1 MEFDYVIVG
10 AGSAGCVLANRLSA
24 SGRHRVLLLEAGPK
38 DRYPWIHIPIGYAK
52 TMFHP
57 VYNWRYYTEPD
68 PGMNGRSI
76 YWPRGRT
83 LGGSSAIN
91 GLIYVRGQPEDY
103 EHWVA
108 LGNAGWSWQE
118 VLPYFIRAERN
129 QRGKDAF
136 HGDSGPQGVSDI
148 GTPNTLAR
156 AFIDACGEAG
166 YPKNNDFNGESQE
179 GAGPYQLITW
189 NGRRCSSAT
198 GYLKEAR
205 SRHNLFI
212 ETEAHAC
219 RVEFKNGRA
228 RAVIFRQH
236 GKDKKAIAHRE
247 VILSAGALQS
257 PQLLQLSGI
266 GDSALLE
273 GLGIQPV
280 VDQPAVGQNLQDHL
294 QIRVIHRCNQPLT
307 TNDDLRSLPRKLAMG
322 MKYVFKRSGPM
333 AVGINEAGA
342 FVRTSGDV
350 DRPDIQFHF
359 AALSADLPG
368 APLHEFPGFTSS
380 VCQLRPTSRGHLAID
395 SPDPM
400 ARPKIHPGYLSTAH
414 DQQTVVAALR
424 VTRHIADQPAL
435 KKFIVDEYKPGAK
448 AQSDEELLEFARD
461 NGVTIFHPAG
471 TCKMGVG
478 SDAVVD
484 PTLKVRGVHGLRV
497 VDCSIMPTLV
507 SGNTHAPVVM
517 IAEKASDLIL
527 AEAD

>member
-1 MEFDYVIVG
+1 
-10 AGSAGCVLANRLSA
+10 
-24 SGRHRVLLLEAGPK
+24 
-38 DRYPWIHIPIGYAK
+38 
-52 TMFHP
+52 
-57 VYNWRYYTEPD
+57 
-68 PGMNGRSI
+68 
-76 YWPRGRT
+76 
-83 LGGSSAIN
+83 
-91 GLIYVRGQPEDY
+91 
-103 EHWVA
+103 
-108 LGNAGWSWQE
+108 
-118 VLPYFIRAERN
+118 
-129 QRGKDAF
+129 
-136 HGDSGPQGVSDI
+136 
-148 GTPNTLAR
+148 
-156 AFIDACGEAG
+156 
-166 YPKNNDFNGESQE
+166 
-179 GAGPYQLITW
+179 
-189 NGRRCSSAT
+189 
-198 GYLKEAR
+198 
-205 SRHNLFI
+205 
-212 ETEAHAC
+212 
-219 RVEFKNGRA
+219 
-228 RAVIFRQH
+228 
-236 GKDKKAIAHRE
+236 
-247 VILSAGALQS
+247 
-257 PQLLQLSGI
+257 
-266 GDSALLE
+266 
-273 GLGIQPV
+273 
-280 VDQPAVGQNLQDHL
+280 
-294 QIRVIHRCNQPLT
+294 
-307 TNDDLRSLPRKLAMG
+307 MG

-342 FVRTSGDV
+342 FVRTRRDL

>member
-1 MEFDYVIVG
+1 
-10 AGSAGCVLANRLSA
+10 
-24 SGRHRVLLLEAGPK
+24 
-38 DRYPWIHIPIGYAK
+38 
-52 TMFHP
+52 MFHP

-129 QRGKDAF
+129 QRGKDTF

-148 GTPNTLAR
+148 GTPNTLAQ

-198 GYLKEAR
+198 GYLKSAK
-205 SRHNLFI
+205 SRANLFV
-212 ETEAHAC
+212 ETDAHAC
-219 RVEFKNGRA
+219 RVEFENSRA
-228 RAVIFRQH
+228 RAVVYRQH
-236 GKDKKAIAHRE
+236 GKEKKAIAHRE

-266 GDSALLE
+266 GNATLLQD
-273 GLGIQPV
+273 LGIQPL
-280 VDQPAVGQNLQDHL
+280 VDQPMVGQNLQDHL

-307 TNDDLRSLPRKLAMG
+307 TNDDMRSLPRKLAMG
-322 MKYVFKRSGPM
+322 MKYVFKRAGPM

-342 FVRTSGDV
+342 FVRTRRDL

-424 VTRHIADQPAL
+424 VTRHIAEQPAL

>member
-1 MEFDYVIVG
+1 MDFDYVIAG

-129 QRGKDAF
+129 QRGKDTF

-148 GTPNTLAR
+148 GTPNTLAQ

-205 SRHNLFI
+205 LRRNLSI
-212 ETEAHAC
+212 ETNAHAC
-219 RVEFKNGRA
+219 RVEFENGRA

-236 GKDKKAIAHRE
+236 GKEKKAIAHRE

-266 GDSALLE
+266 GNATLLQD
-273 GLGIQPV
+273 LGIQPL
-280 VDQPAVGQNLQDHL
+280 VDQPMVGQNLQDHL

-307 TNDDLRSLPRKLAMG
+307 TNDDMRSLPRKLAMG

-448 AQSDEELLEFARD
+448 AQSDEELLAFARD